1 MLRILCGGEQIE
13 AVCDMKKRTIC
24 DAIKE
29 VLKDE
34 KQGLTYLEIYS
45 RIEERKLY
53 EFSAKSPQAVV
64 HSGIRRHCEDL
75 EFPSASPVKFFRI
88 IRTDRNT
95 NYYGLVDDMNPSS
108 IKDKDSDEPRNLQYV
123 LDIEDELLPEEKMVQ
138 AYHGYLGNLKHSL
151 LEKVRECHPSFFE
164 KLVVDLLLAM
174 GYGCDDKS
182 GQIIGKSH
190 DGGIDGIISE
200 DKLGLN
206 LIYIQAKRYNG
217 GNSVGRPEI
226 QRFIGAMQ
234 KAEKGVFI
242 TTSKFTK
249 EALDFAN
256 AESRKHFRLIDGDV
270 LVELMIKHSVGLE
283 RIKEYIVFKIDEDYF
298 ADIN

>member
-1 MLRILCGGEQIE
+1 
-13 AVCDMKKRTIC
+13 MKKRTIC

-29 VLKDE
+29 ILKDE
-34 KQGLTYLEIYS
+34 ERGLTYQEIYR

-53 EFSAKSPQAVV
+53 EFGAKSPQAVV
-64 HSGIRRHCEDL
+64 HGEIRRHCANL
-75 EFPSASPVKFFRI
+75 EFPSASPVKFFKI
-88 IRTDRNT
+88 VRTENNM
-95 NYYGLVDDMNPSS
+95 NYYALSVDSDVVLV
-108 IKDKDSDEPRNLQYV
+108 KDKDSEESGNLKYV

-138 AYHGYLGNLKHSL
+138 AYQRYLGDLKHSL

-182 GQIIGKSH
+182 GQVIGKSH

-206 LIYIQAKRYNG
+206 LIYIQAKRYNE

-256 AESRKHFRLIDGDV
+256 AESRKHIKLIDGDS

-298 ADIN
+298 VDIN

>member
-1 MLRILCGGEQIE
+1 
-13 AVCDMKKRTIC
+13 MKKRTIC

-29 VLKDE
+29 VLRDE
-34 KQGLTYLEIYS
+34 EMGLTYKEIYR
-45 RIEERKLY
+45 RIVERNLY
-53 EFSAKSPQAVV
+53 EFAAKSPQGVV
-64 HSGIRRHCEDL
+64 HWEIRRHCVDL
-75 EFPSASPVKFFRI
+75 EFPNASPAKYFKTARIEEKVYYYTLADEQDEVKPR
-88 IRTDRNT
+88 
-95 NYYGLVDDMNPSS
+95 V
-108 IKDKDSDEPRNLQYV
+108 SDEPSGIKYV

-138 AYHGYLGNLKHSL
+138 AYRRYLGDLKHSL

-182 GQIIGKSH
+182 GQVIGKSH

-206 LIYIQAKRYNG
+206 LIYIQAKRYNE

-242 TTSKFTK
+242 TTSKFTR
-249 EALDFAN
+249 EALEFAN
-256 AESRKHFRLIDGDV
+256 AESRKHIRLIDGDS

-283 RIKEYIVFKIDEDYF
+283 KIKEYIVFKIDEAYF
-298 ADIN
+298 ADND

>member
-1 MLRILCGGEQIE
+1 MR
-13 AVCDMKKRTIC
+13 KKTIC

-29 VLKDE
+29 VLKNE
-34 KQGLTYLEIYS
+34 KQGLTYKDIYQ
-45 RIEERKLY
+45 RIIERKLY
-53 EFSAKSPQAVV
+53 EFGAKSPQTVV
-64 HSGIRRHCEDL
+64 HGEIRRHCVNLD
-75 EFPSASPVKFFRI
+75 FPSASPVKFFKI
-88 IRTDRNT
+88 IRRDKNT
-95 NYYGLVDDMNPSS
+95 NYYGIVAEEVYSQLDDENSEES
-108 IKDKDSDEPRNLQYV
+108 GNLQYV

-138 AYHGYLGNLKHSL
+138 AYHRYLVDLKHSL

-164 KLVVDLLLAM
+164 NLVVDLLLKM

-182 GQIIGKSH
+182 GQVIGKSH

-206 LIYIQAKRYNG
+206 LIYIQAKRYNE

-256 AESRKHFRLIDGDV
+256 AESRKHIRLIDGDS

-283 RIKEYIVFKIDEDYF
+283 KIKEYIVFKIDEDYF

>member
-1 MLRILCGGEQIE
+1 
-13 AVCDMKKRTIC
+13 MKKRTIC

-34 KQGLTYLEIYS
+34 KDGLTYLEIHS
-45 RIEERKLY
+45 RIEDRKLY
-53 EFSAKSPQAVV
+53 EFGAKSPQAVV
-64 HSGIRRHCEDL
+64 HGEIRRHCEDL
-75 EFPSASPVKFFRI
+75 EFPSASPVKFFKI

-95 NYYGLVDDMNPSS
+95 NYYGLVDDQNPSP
-108 IKDKDSDEPRNLQYV
+108 IKGKDSDEPGNLQYV

-138 AYHGYLGNLKHSL
+138 AYQRYVGDLKHSL

-182 GQIIGKSH
+182 GQVIGKSH

-206 LIYIQAKRYNG
+206 LIYIQAKRYNE

-234 KAEKGVFI
+234 KAEKGF
-242 TTSKFTK
+242 S
-249 EALDFAN
+249 LQHQS
-256 AESRKHFRLIDGDV
+256 SRKKHWIL
-270 LVELMIKHSVGLE
+270 LMRKAENILG
-283 RIKEYIVFKIDEDYF
+283 
-298 ADIN
+298 

>member
-249 EALDFAN
+249 ESLDFAN

>member
-1 MLRILCGGEQIE
+1 
-13 AVCDMKKRTIC
+13 MKKRTIC
-24 DAIKE
+24 DAIRIVLGEEKNGLSCKE
-29 VLKDE
+29 IL
-34 KQGLTYLEIYS
+34 S

-53 EFSAKSPQAVV
+53 EFGAKSPQSVI
-64 HSGIRRHCEDL
+64 HEQIRRHCIDL
-75 EFPSASPVKFFRI
+75 DFPSASPAKYFKV
-88 IRTDRNT
+88 TRNEGKKV
-95 NYYGLVDDMNPSS
+95 YYGLVDLDVALN
-108 IKDKDSDEPRNLQYV
+108 IPRGVASGTKGESFMDN
-123 LDIEDELLPEEKMVQ
+123 EDELLPEEKMVQ
-138 AYHGYLGNLKHSL
+138 VYNGYLKELKNVL
-151 LEKVRECHPSFFE
+151 LMRVRECHPSFFE
-164 KLVVDLLLAM
+164 TLVVDLLLAM

-182 GQIIGKSH
+182 GRVIGKSH

-206 LIYIQAKRYNG
+206 QIYIQAKRYNE

-242 TTSKFTK
+242 TTSRFTG

-256 AESRKHFRLIDGDV
+256 AENRKHIRLIDGES
-270 LVELMIKHSVGLE
+270 LVELMIKHGVGLE
-283 RIKEYIVFKIDEDYF
+283 KIKDYIVFKINEDYF

>member
-1 MLRILCGGEQIE
+1 
-13 AVCDMKKRTIC
+13 MKKRTIC

-34 KQGLTYLEIYS
+34 KEGLTYLEIHS
-45 RIEERKLY
+45 RIEDRKLY
-53 EFSAKSPQAVV
+53 EFDAKSPQAVV
-64 HSGIRRHCEDL
+64 HGEIRRHCEDL
-75 EFPSASPVKFFRI
+75 EFPSASPVKFFKI

-95 NYYGLVDDMNPSS
+95 NYYGLVDDQNPSP
-108 IKDKDSDEPRNLQYV
+108 IKGKDSDEPGNLQYV

-138 AYHGYLGNLKHSL
+138 AYHRYVGNLKHSL

-182 GQIIGKSH
+182 GQVIGKSH

-206 LIYIQAKRYNG
+206 LIYIQAKRYNEE
-217 GNSVGRPEI
+217 NSVGRPEI

-249 EALDFAN
+249 EALDFAY
-256 AESRKHFRLIDGDV
+256 AESRKHIRLIDGDS

-283 RIKEYIVFKIDEDYF
+283 RIKEYIVYKIDEDYF
-298 ADIN
+298 ADIS

>member
-1 MLRILCGGEQIE
+1 
-13 AVCDMKKRTIC
+13 MKKKTIC

-34 KQGLTYLEIYS
+34 KDGLTYLEIHS
-45 RIEERKLY
+45 QIEEKKLY
-53 EFSAKSPQAVV
+53 EFGAKSSQAVV
-64 HSGIRRHCEDL
+64 HGEIRRHCEDL
-75 EFPSASPVKFFRI
+75 EFPSASPVKFFKI

-95 NYYGLVDDMNPSS
+95 NYYGLVDDMNPSP
-108 IKDKDSDEPRNLQYV
+108 IKDKDSDEPGNLQYV

-138 AYHGYLGNLKHSL
+138 AYHRYLGDLKHSL

-182 GQIIGKSH
+182 GQVIGKSH

-206 LIYIQAKRYNG
+206 LIYIQAKRYNE

-256 AESRKHFRLIDGDV
+256 AESRKHIRLIDGDS

-283 RIKEYIVFKIDEDYF
+283 RIKEYIVYKIDEDYF
-298 ADIN
+298 ADIS

>member
-1 MLRILCGGEQIE
+1 
-13 AVCDMKKRTIC
+13 MKKKTIC

-34 KQGLTYLEIYS
+34 KDGLTYLEIHS
-45 RIEERKLY
+45 QIEEKKLY
-53 EFSAKSPQAVV
+53 EFGAKSPQAVV
-64 HSGIRRHCEDL
+64 HSEIRRHCEDL
-75 EFPSASPVKFFRI
+75 EFPSASPVKFFKI

-95 NYYGLVDDMNPSS
+95 NYYGLVDDMNPSP
-108 IKDKDSDEPRNLQYV
+108 IKDKDSDEPGNLQYV

-138 AYHGYLGNLKHSL
+138 AYHRYLGDLKHSL

-182 GQIIGKSH
+182 GQVIGKSH

-206 LIYIQAKRYNG
+206 LIYIQAKRYNEE
-217 GNSVGRPEI
+217 NSVGRPEI

-256 AESRKHFRLIDGDV
+256 AESRKHIRLIDGDS

-283 RIKEYIVFKIDEDYF
+283 RIKEYIVYKIDEDYF
-298 ADIN
+298 ADIS

>member
-1 MLRILCGGEQIE
+1 
-13 AVCDMKKRTIC
+13 MKKRTIC

-256 AESRKHFRLIDGDV
+256 AESRKHIRLIDGDV

>member
-1 MLRILCGGEQIE
+1 
-13 AVCDMKKRTIC
+13 MKKKTIC

-34 KQGLTYLEIYS
+34 KDGLTYLEIHS
-45 RIEERKLY
+45 QIEERKLY
-53 EFSAKSPQAVV
+53 EFGAKSPQTVV
-64 HSGIRRHCEDL
+64 HGKIRRHCEDL
-75 EFPSASPVKFFRI
+75 EFPSASPVKFFKI

-95 NYYGLVDDMNPSS
+95 NYYGLVDDMNPSP
-108 IKDKDSDEPRNLQYV
+108 IKDKDSDEPGNLQYV

-138 AYHGYLGNLKHSL
+138 AYHRYLGDLKHSL

-182 GQIIGKSH
+182 GQVIGKSH

-206 LIYIQAKRYNG
+206 LIYIQAKRYNE

-256 AESRKHFRLIDGDV
+256 AESRKHIRLIDGDS

-283 RIKEYIVFKIDEDYF
+283 RIKEYIVYKIDEDYF
-298 ADIN
+298 ADIR

>member
-1 MLRILCGGEQIE
+1 
-13 AVCDMKKRTIC
+13 MKKRTIC

-53 EFSAKSPQAVV
+53 EFGAKSPQAVV
-64 HSGIRRHCEDL
+64 HGKIRRHCEGL
-75 EFPSASPVKFFRI
+75 EFPSASPVKFFKI
-88 IRTDRNT
+88 IRADRNT
-95 NYYGLVDDMNPSS
+95 NYYGLVDDMNPSP
-108 IKDKDSDEPRNLQYV
+108 IKDKDSDEPGNLQYV

-138 AYHGYLGNLKHSL
+138 AYHRYLGDLKHSL

-182 GQIIGKSH
+182 GQVIGKSH

-206 LIYIQAKRYNG
+206 LIYIQAKRYNE

-256 AESRKHFRLIDGDV
+256 AESRKHIGLIDGDS
-270 LVELMIKHSVGLE
+270 LVELMIKYSVGLE
-283 RIKEYIVFKIDEDYF
+283 RIKEYIVYKIDEDYF
-298 ADIN
+298 ADIS

>member
-1 MLRILCGGEQIE
+1 
-13 AVCDMKKRTIC
+13 MKKRTIC

-34 KQGLTYLEIYS
+34 KQGLTYLEIHS

-53 EFSAKSPQAVV
+53 EFGAKFPQAVV
-64 HSGIRRHCEDL
+64 HGEIRRHCEDL
-75 EFPSASPVKFFRI
+75 EFPSASPVKFFKI

-95 NYYGLVDDMNPSS
+95 NYYGLVDDMNPSQ
-108 IKDKDSDEPRNLQYV
+108 IKDKDFDETSNLQYV

-138 AYHGYLGNLKHSL
+138 AYHGYLGDLKHSL

-182 GQIIGKSH
+182 GQVIGKSH

-206 LIYIQAKRYNG
+206 LIYIQAKRYNK

-249 EALDFAN
+249 EALDFVN
-256 AESRKHFRLIDGDV
+256 AESRKHIRLIDGDS
-270 LVELMIKHSVGLE
+270 LVELMIKYSVGLE

>member
-1 MLRILCGGEQIE
+1 M
-13 AVCDMKKRTIC
+13 
-24 DAIKE
+24 
-29 VLKDE
+29 
-34 KQGLTYLEIYS
+34 
-45 RIEERKLY
+45 
-53 EFSAKSPQAVV
+53 
-64 HSGIRRHCEDL
+64 
-75 EFPSASPVKFFRI
+75 
-88 IRTDRNT
+88 
-95 NYYGLVDDMNPSS
+95 
-108 IKDKDSDEPRNLQYV
+108 
-123 LDIEDELLPEEKMVQ
+123 
-138 AYHGYLGNLKHSL
+138 
-151 LEKVRECHPSFFE
+151 
-164 KLVVDLLLAM
+164 DLLLAM

-182 GQIIGKSH
+182 GQVIGKSH

-206 LIYIQAKRYNG
+206 LIYIQAKRYNE

-256 AESRKHFRLIDGDV
+256 AESRKHIRLIDGDS

-283 RIKEYIVFKIDEDYF
+283 RIKEYIVYKIERLLCRYKL
-298 ADIN
+298 IRWTYCCIWRLSHESWTICEMPNCI

>member
-1 MLRILCGGEQIE
+1 M
-13 AVCDMKKRTIC
+13 
-24 DAIKE
+24 
-29 VLKDE
+29 
-34 KQGLTYLEIYS
+34 
-45 RIEERKLY
+45 
-53 EFSAKSPQAVV
+53 
-64 HSGIRRHCEDL
+64 
-75 EFPSASPVKFFRI
+75 EFPSASPVKFFKIVRA
-88 IRTDRNT
+88 DHNT
-95 NYYGLVDDMNPSS
+95 NYYGLVNDMDTVPKRNQ
-108 IKDKDSDEPRNLQYV
+108 DSKEPRNLQYA
-123 LDIEDELLPEEKMVQ
+123 LDIEDELLPEEKMVH
-138 AYHGYLGNLKHSL
+138 AYHRYLGDLKHSL
-151 LEKVRECHPSFFE
+151 LEKVRECHPGFFE
-164 KLVVDLLLAM
+164 KLVVDLLSAM

-182 GQIIGKSH
+182 GQVIGKSH

-206 LIYIQAKRYNG
+206 LIYIQAKRYNE

-256 AESRKHFRLIDGDV
+256 AENRKHIRLIDGDS

-283 RIKEYIVFKIDEDYF
+283 RIKEYIVYKIDEDYF

>member
-1 MLRILCGGEQIE
+1 
-13 AVCDMKKRTIC
+13 MKKRTIC

-34 KQGLTYLEIYS
+34 KEGLTYLEIYS
-45 RIEERKLY
+45 RIKERRLY
-53 EFSAKSPQAVV
+53 ELGAKSPQAVV
-64 HSGIRRHCEDL
+64 HGEIRRHCEDL
-75 EFPSASPVKFFRI
+75 EFPSASPVKFFQI
-88 IRTDRNT
+88 IRTNYNT
-95 NYYGLVDDMNPSS
+95 NYYSLVDDLNPSP
-108 IKDKDSDEPRNLQYV
+108 IKDSEKSGNQQYILDS
-123 LDIEDELLPEEKMVQ
+123 EDELLPEEKMVQ
-138 AYHGYLGNLKHSL
+138 SYHRYLGDLKHSL

-174 GYGCDDKS
+174 GYGCNDKS
-182 GQIIGKSH
+182 GQVIGKSH

-206 LIYIQAKRYNG
+206 LIYIQAKRYNER
-217 GNSVGRPEI
+217 NNVGRPEV

-256 AESRKHFRLIDGDV
+256 AESRKHIRLIDGDS
-270 LVELMIKHSVGLE
+270 LVELMIRHSVGLE
-283 RIKEYIVFKIDEDYF
+283 RIKEYIIFKIDEDYF
-298 ADIN
+298 ADID

>member
-1 MLRILCGGEQIE
+1 
-13 AVCDMKKRTIC
+13 MKKRTIC

-29 VLKDE
+29 ILKDE
-34 KQGLTYLEIYS
+34 ERGLTYQEIYC

-53 EFSAKSPQAVV
+53 EFGAKSPQAVV
-64 HSGIRRHCEDL
+64 HGEIRRHCANL
-75 EFPSASPVKFFRI
+75 EFPSASPVKFFKI
-88 IRTDRNT
+88 VRTENNM
-95 NYYGLVDDMNPSS
+95 NYYALSVDSDVVLV
-108 IKDKDSDEPRNLQYV
+108 KGKDSEESGNLEYV

-138 AYHGYLGNLKHSL
+138 AYQRYLGDLKHSL

-182 GQIIGKSH
+182 GQVIGKSH

-206 LIYIQAKRYNG
+206 LIYIQAKRYNV

-256 AESRKHFRLIDGDV
+256 AESRKHIKLIDGDS

-298 ADIN
+298 VDIN

>member
-1 MLRILCGGEQIE
+1 
-13 AVCDMKKRTIC
+13 MKKRTIC

-34 KQGLTYLEIYS
+34 KEGLTYLEIYS

-53 EFSAKSPQAVV
+53 EFGAKSPQTVV
-64 HSGIRRHCEDL
+64 HGKIRRHCEDL
-75 EFPSASPVKFFRI
+75 EFPSASPVKFFKI
-88 IRTDRNT
+88 IRTDHNT
-95 NYYGLVDDMNPSS
+95 NYYGLVDDMNPFP
-108 IKDKDSDEPRNLQYV
+108 IKDKDSDESGNLQYV

-138 AYHGYLGNLKHSL
+138 AYHRYLGDLKHSL

-182 GQIIGKSH
+182 GQVIGKSH

-206 LIYIQAKRYNG
+206 LMYIQAKRYNE

-249 EALDFAN
+249 EALEFAN
-256 AESRKHFRLIDGDV
+256 AESRKHIGLIDGDS
-270 LVELMIKHSVGLE
+270 LVELMIKYSVGLE
-283 RIKEYIVFKIDEDYF
+283 RIKEYIVYKVDEDYF
-298 ADIN
+298 ADIS

>member
-1 MLRILCGGEQIE
+1 
-13 AVCDMKKRTIC
+13 MKKRTIC

-34 KQGLTYLEIYS
+34 KDGLTYLEIHS
-45 RIEERKLY
+45 RIEDRKLY
-53 EFSAKSPQAVV
+53 EFGAKSPQAVV
-64 HSGIRRHCEDL
+64 HGEIRRHCEDL
-75 EFPSASPVKFFRI
+75 EFPSASPVKFFKI

-95 NYYGLVDDMNPSS
+95 NYYGLVDDQNPSP
-108 IKDKDSDEPRNLQYV
+108 IKGKDSDEPGNLQYV

-138 AYHGYLGNLKHSL
+138 AYHRYVGNLKHSL

-182 GQIIGKSH
+182 GQVIGK
-190 DGGIDGIISE
+190 
-200 DKLGLN
+200 
-206 LIYIQAKRYNG
+206 YIQAKRYNE

-256 AESRKHFRLIDGDV
+256 AESRKHIRLIDGDS

-283 RIKEYIVFKIDEDYF
+283 RIKEYIVYKIDEDYF
-298 ADIN
+298 ADIS

>member
-1 MLRILCGGEQIE
+1 
-13 AVCDMKKRTIC
+13 MKKRTIC

-34 KQGLTYLEIYS
+34 KEGLTYLEIYS

-53 EFSAKSPQAVV
+53 EFGAKSPQTVV
-64 HSGIRRHCEDL
+64 HGKIRRHCEDL
-75 EFPSASPVKFFRI
+75 EFPSASPVKFFKI
-88 IRTDRNT
+88 IRTDHNT
-95 NYYGLVDDMNPSS
+95 NYYGLVDDMNPFP
-108 IKDKDSDEPRNLQYV
+108 IKDKDSDESGNLQYV

-138 AYHGYLGNLKHSL
+138 AYHRYLGDLKHSL

-182 GQIIGKSH
+182 GQVIGKSH

-206 LIYIQAKRYNG
+206 LMYIQAKRYNE

-226 QRFIGAMQ
+226 QRFIGALQ

-249 EALDFAN
+249 EALEFAN
-256 AESRKHFRLIDGDV
+256 AESRKHIGLIDGDS
-270 LVELMIKHSVGLE
+270 LVELMIKYSVGLE
-283 RIKEYIVFKIDEDYF
+283 RIKEYIVYKVDEDYF
-298 ADIN
+298 ADIS

>member
-1 MLRILCGGEQIE
+1 
-13 AVCDMKKRTIC
+13 MKKRTIC

-34 KQGLTYLEIYS
+34 KEGLTYLEIYS

-53 EFSAKSPQAVV
+53 EFGAKSPQTVV
-64 HSGIRRHCEDL
+64 HGKIRRHCEDL
-75 EFPSASPVKFFRI
+75 EFPSASPVKFFKI

-95 NYYGLVDDMNPSS
+95 NYYGLVDDMNPSP
-108 IKDKDSDEPRNLQYV
+108 IKDKDSDESGNLQYV

-138 AYHGYLGNLKHSL
+138 AYHRYLGDLKHSL

-182 GQIIGKSH
+182 GQVIGKSH

-206 LIYIQAKRYNG
+206 LIYIQAKRYNE

-249 EALDFAN
+249 EALEFAN
-256 AESRKHFRLIDGDV
+256 AESRKHIGLIDGDS
-270 LVELMIKHSVGLE
+270 LVELMIKYSVGLE
-283 RIKEYIVFKIDEDYF
+283 RIKEYIVYKVDEDYF
-298 ADIN
+298 ADIS

>member
-1 MLRILCGGEQIE
+1 
-13 AVCDMKKRTIC
+13 MKKRTIC

-34 KQGLTYLEIYS
+34 KEGLTYLEIHS

-53 EFSAKSPQAVV
+53 EFGAKSPQAVV
-64 HSGIRRHCEDL
+64 HHVIRRHCKDL
-75 EFPSASPVKFFRI
+75 EFPSASPVKFFKI
-88 IRTDRNT
+88 IRTDCNT
-95 NYYGLVDDMNPSS
+95 NYYGLVGDMNPSP
-108 IKDKDSDEPRNLQYV
+108 IKDKDSDDTGNLQYA
-123 LDIEDELLPEEKMVQ
+123 LGIENELLPEEKMVQ
-138 AYHGYLGNLKHSL
+138 AYHRYLGDLKHFL

-182 GQIIGKSH
+182 GQVIGKSH

-206 LIYIQAKRYNG
+206 LIYIQAKRYSEEK
-217 GNSVGRPEI
+217 SVGRPEI

-256 AESRKHFRLIDGDV
+256 AESRKHNRLIDGDS

-283 RIKEYIVFKIDEDYF
+283 RIKEYIVYKIDEDYF
-298 ADIN
+298 ADIS